1 MDYPQASPQPSTPT
15 SVIGNLWDKGKL
27 FVKGV
32 FIFVMALALS
42 IPTFFIMNLVKERQ
56 GRQKEAISDISSKWA
71 GQQVVT
77 GPLLMVPY
85 TETDKD
91 DKGNVVT
98 LKRKAYFLA
107 DKTDIQSKV
116 YPEKRHRGIYDV
128 IVYRSDITIN
138 GKFNPLQ
145 WQQLKAPAES
155 MLWNEAVVLFKVK
168 DNIKGISEDVSINW
182 NGTNL
187 VFNPQEAGLSH
198 LEDAFAASVPL
209 NMDEAGKEHSYSM
222 KFSLNGSEQLL
233 FSTAA
238 RENKVT
244 MESKWPDPG
253 FTGIKLPDTRQV
265 TDSGFSASWK
275 YMNRTVPQVW
285 KNTFYDLSPSVLG
298 ADLLIPIDSYNKT
311 ERSVKYALLCIVLT
325 FASFFLIETY
335 YKKPL
340 HLLQYAL
347 AGLALVLFYTL
358 LLSIS
363 EYIGFNPAYLISSVA
378 TIGLVM
384 WFVGSIMRSSKLGLF
399 ISFVLSVVY
408 GYIFIIIQLQDY
420 ALLMGSIGLF
430 IALAI
435 IMYFSRRLQW

>member
-1 MDYPQASPQPSTPT
+1 
-15 SVIGNLWDKGKL
+15 
-27 FVKGV
+27 
-32 FIFVMALALS
+32 
-42 IPTFFIMNLVKERQ
+42 
-56 GRQKEAISDISSKWA
+56 
-71 GQQVVT
+71 
-77 GPLLMVPY
+77 
-85 TETDKD
+85 
-91 DKGNVVT
+91 
-98 LKRKAYFLA
+98 
-107 DKTDIQSKV
+107 
-116 YPEKRHRGIYDV
+116 
-128 IVYRSDITIN
+128 
-138 GKFNPLQ
+138 
-145 WQQLKAPAES
+145 
-155 MLWNEAVVLFKVK
+155 
-168 DNIKGISEDVSINW
+168 
-182 NGTNL
+182 
-187 VFNPQEAGLSH
+187 
-198 LEDAFAASVPL
+198 
-209 NMDEAGKEHSYSM
+209 M

-233 FSTAA
+233 FSATA

-244 MESKWPDPG
+244 MQSAWRDPG
-253 FTGIKLPDTRQV
+253 FTGVKLPDTREV
-265 TDSGFSASWK
+265 NDRGFSATWR

-363 EYIGFNPAYLISSVA
+363 EYIGFNPAYLISAVA

-384 WFVGSIMRSSKLGLF
+384 WFIGSIMRSSKLGVF
-399 ISFVLSVVY
+399 ISFVLTVVY

>member
-1 MDYPQASPQPSTPT
+1 MDYPSTPPQSSSPA

-27 FVKGV
+27 FLKAV
-32 FIFVMALALS
+32 FIFIMALALC
-42 IPTFFIMNLVKERQ
+42 IPTFFIMGLVNERQ
-56 GRQKEAISDISSKWA
+56 GRQKEAIADISSKWA

-77 GPLLMVPY
+77 GPILMIPY
-85 TETDKD
+85 TEADKD
-91 DKGNVVT
+91 DKGNPV
-98 LKRKAYFLA
+98 LLRRKAYFIA
-107 DKTDIQSKV
+107 DKSDIKSKV

-128 IVYRSDITIN
+128 IVYRSEISLA

-145 WQQLKAPAES
+145 WQQLKIPAEN

-168 DNIKGISEDVSINW
+168 DNIKGINDDIVINW

-187 VFNPQEAGLSH
+187 VLNPQESGLSQMD
-198 LEDAFAASVPL
+198 DAYAAAVPF
-209 NMDEAGKEHSYSM
+209 NAEESGKEHSYTM
-222 KFSLNGSEQLL
+222 KFSLNGSEQLMI
-233 FSTAA
+233 STAA
-238 RENKVT
+238 RDNT
-244 MESKWPDPG
+244 ISMESKWPDPG
-253 FTGIKLPDTRQV
+253 FTGVKLPDVREV
-265 TDSGFSASWK
+265 NDSGFSATWK
-275 YMNRTVPQVW
+275 YMNRTVPPVW
-285 KNTFYDLSPSVLG
+285 KNTFYDLAPSAVG
-298 ADLLIPIDSYNKT
+298 ADLLIPIDGYNKT

-335 YKKPL
+335 YKRPL

-363 EYIGFNPAYLISSVA
+363 EYTGFNTAYLISAVA

-384 WFVGSIMRSSKLGLF
+384 WFIGSIMHSSKLGTF
-399 ISFVLSVVY
+399 IGFVLTVVY

-420 ALLMGSIGLF
+420 ALLMGSVGLF

-435 IMYFSRRLQW
+435 IMYFSRKIQW